1 MWAHILLGYLRTLRV
16 RGRHPSCRHL
26 SQLLSLGCGAA
37 DTGPESS
44 HKEVGAVPA
53 ADTVGAVGL
62 LAAHPRTGERGKWG
76 PAELEL
82 SASACVGPPRAR

>member
-16 RGRHPSCRHL
+16 CGRHPSCRHL

-44 HKEVGAVPA
+44 HKEVGAVPV
-53 ADTVGAVGL
+53 ADAVGAVGL
-62 LAAHPRTGERGKWG
+62 LAAHPRTGERGKC
-76 PAELEL
+76 PTELQL
-82 SASACVGPPRAR
+82 SASACVGPLPAR